1 MPFAFEFSAL
11 LGLAVAVW
19 YWLEAMRNK
28 EIARAA
34 GKRACQQAEVQFLDD
49 TVEITTRRWR
59 RDANGQ
65 IRMYREYRFEF
76 SADGAA
82 RYRGAMA
89 LLGRRVVRLELESRR
104 STDRAP
110 PNLAP

>member
-1 MPFAFEFSAL
+1 MPSALEFATL
-11 LGLAVAVW
+11 LGLVVAVW

-49 TVEITTRRWR
+49 TVEITTRRLR

-65 IRMYREYRFEF
+65 IRIYREYRFEF
-76 SADGAA
+76 TADGAA

-89 LLGRRVVRLELESRR
+89 LLGRRVVRLELEPRG
-104 STDRAP
+104 P
-110 PNLAP
+110 IGLAPE